1 MTPPI
6 TPEEFDELS
15 TARVK
20 ALRQLRGMT
29 AGQMSSLLG
38 VPAER
43 YRKYESRT
51 PMPHALMEQFAL
63 IAGVSVE
70 FLLTGRRV
78 AGRGPYPDV
87 PGPHMI
93 EKWRAER
100 LANDGKR
107 PRQPG

>member
-1 MTPPI
+1 MTSSI
-6 TPEEFDELS
+6 TPDEFDALYI
-15 TARVK
+15 ARVK

-51 PMPHALMEQFAL
+51 PMPHVLMEQFAL
-63 IAGVSVE
+63 ITGVSVE

-78 AGRGPYPDV
+78 AGKGPYPDV

-93 EKWRAER
+93 EKWRADQ
-100 LANDGKR
+100 LADHDKR
-107 PRQPG
+107 A